1 MNETP
6 DAAHPDAPS
15 PAEPG
20 ASPPDA
26 ARSDPVAAAPDAA
39 RSDPV
44 PGAPAA
50 PDDASTT
57 PQAARQ
63 RVVKVGGAR
72 RARLLPAP
80 GTSAEPAP
88 ADDRT
93 RGRSVTPVA
102 SGPNDD
108 RLRQD
113 VPPHY

>member
-6 DAAHPDAPS
+6 DAAHPGAPS
-15 PAEPG
+15 TAEPS
-20 ASPPDA
+20 ASPSDA
-26 ARSDPVAAAPDAA
+26 AT
-39 RSDPV
+39 SDPV
-44 PGAPAA
+44 PGVPAA

-57 PQAARQ
+57 PQGPRQ

-93 RGRSVTPVA
+93 RGRPVTPVA

>member
-6 DAAHPDAPS
+6 DAAHPGAPS
-15 PAEPG
+15 TAEPG
-20 ASPPDA
+20 ASPSDDA
-26 ARSDPVAAAPDAA
+26 KSDSV
-39 RSDPV
+39 
-44 PGAPAA
+44 PAA

-57 PQAARQ
+57 PQGSRQ

-93 RGRSVTPVA
+93 RGRPVTPVA